1 MQRVASVPWT
11 HVAVF
16 DADFEMP
23 ADFLLQTVHPLERDP
38 RLAFVQARWTFET
51 NAGQNLL
58 TWAQR
63 VGMDFHFAVEQRAR
77 AALGTF
83 FGFNGTAG
91 TWRRAALERSG
102 SWSVST
108 TVEDMDLSLRAY
120 LMGWRFA
127 YLHWVCCA
135 SELPPT
141 FSAYRTQQRRWQ
153 AGPMQ
158 VLKQLIGRVWTS
170 RGVKLRDRL
179 SCTYFF
185 FRFLY
190 SGFLTVVC
198 LLCPAVVLWLDPW
211 EWAAPQIAFL
221 VAGNASAVVLVWFCG
236 LLFWPYFLFQ
246 TAAGYFRVYAMALGL
261 LGADKVKGWQ
271 VTKKFG
277 GAGGGGG
284 GGGGVR
290 ASSASATA
298 LQASLLERARR
309 AGGAGGGG
317 GKEALAARPSAAA
330 ALAVLD
336 PEQQQQQ
343 DAAARGGGVSPPPS
357 TAPPRH
363 DRHRP
368 YALELLC
375 AAYFFAMAAFSAWRA
390 LYLMTSFC
398 WIMASLFVAM
408 SLGDYIF

>member
-1 MQRVASVPWT
+1 MKQLDGVPWT
-11 HVAVF
+11 HVAIF

-51 NAGQNLL
+51 NAGDNLL

-63 VGMDFHFAVEQRAR
+63 VGMDYHFAVEQRAR
-77 AALGTF
+77 SALGTF

-91 TWRRAALERSG
+91 TWRRSAIERSG

-120 LMGWRFA
+120 LLGWRFR
-127 YLHWVCCA
+127 YLHWVRCA
-135 SELPPT
+135 SELPST
-141 FSAYRTQQRRWQ
+141 FRAYRGQQRRWQ

-158 VLKQLIGRVWTS
+158 VLRQLIGRVWTAA
-170 RGVKLRDRL
+170 GVRLPDRL

-211 EWAAPQIAFL
+211 EWGGAEIAFL
-221 VAGNASAVVLVWFCG
+221 VAGNASAAVMVWFCG

-246 TAAGYFRVYAMALGL
+246 TAAGYFRVYAMALGIF
-261 LGADKVKGWQ
+261 GADKVKGWE

-277 GAGGGGG
+277 VSAGGGGG
-284 GGGGVR
+284 GAGAMAAAAR
-290 ASSASATA
+290 PSAAA
-298 LQASLLERARR
+298 LQAVLERARR
-309 AGGAGGGG
+309 GGVA
-317 GKEALAARPSAAA
+317 ASARPSAAA

-336 PEQQQQQ
+336 PEQHCG
-343 DAAARGGGVSPPPS
+343 DDEGGVVVGAGSAPHPLPPP
-357 TAPPRH
+357 PPPCR

-375 AAYFFAMAAFSAWRA
+375 AAYFFAMAAFSTWRA

-398 WIMASLFVAM
+398 WIMAWSFVAM
-408 SLGDYIF
+408 SFGDYIF